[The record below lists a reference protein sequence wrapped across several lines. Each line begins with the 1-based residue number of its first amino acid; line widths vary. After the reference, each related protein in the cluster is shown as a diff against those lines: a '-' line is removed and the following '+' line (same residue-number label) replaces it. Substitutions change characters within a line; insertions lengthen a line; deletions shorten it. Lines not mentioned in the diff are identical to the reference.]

1 MMASE
6 DRISTR
12 LLIISDT
19 HGEVFPAPKIPIDV
33 AIHCGDLT
41 EESKLE
47 EYATSLKL
55 LQDIQAPL
63 KLAIAGN
70 HDFSLDTNAF
80 QRILQHSALSSQDDE
95 AVVSA
100 YGKYGQAEAMIEASG
115 VTLLSEGTHS
125 FVLENGAKL
134 VVYASPYTPSKNAG
148 WGYQYIPKPVTYV
161 SSLSSHTQ
169 VYPDDGH
176 LWAVPDTIDVA
187 ITHSPP
193 HGLLDRT
200 QDASRGGGH
209 GLFAAVERAQPRLH
223 CFGHIHEGWGARL
236 VAWRNPKSNRDDTD
250 SNKDL
255 PSTIAGHQGTTLEG
269 KNPASH
275 LTHIDNGASTLIES
289 LATLKAG
296 KFDSEEVKEEKR
308 LRLERLRME
317 GRCEARC
324 EDGKTLFV
332 NASIQG
338 DGEELQLPWVV
349 HMDLPR
355 AE

>member
-1 MMASE
+1 MTTSE

-19 HGEVFPAPKIPIDV
+19 HGEAFPVPKTPVDV

-47 EYATSLKL
+47 EYAITLKL

-80 QRILQHSALSSQDDE
+80 QRILHSSAFSSQDDE
-95 AVVSA
+95 AVVAA
-100 YGKYGQAEAMIEASG
+100 YGKYGQAEAMFAAPG
-115 VTLLSEGTHS
+115 VTLLNEGTHS
-125 FVLENGAKL
+125 FILENGAKL
-134 VVYASPYTPSKNAG
+134 TVYANPYTPSKSAG
-148 WGYQYIPKPVTYV
+148 WGFQYIPKPVTDA
-161 SSLSSHTQ
+161 SPDASLSSSRTQ
-169 VYPDDGH
+169 GYPDDGH
-176 LWAVPDTIDVA
+176 VWAGPETIDVA

-200 QDASRGGGH
+200 QDAIRGGAH
-209 GLFAAVERAQPRLH
+209 GLFAVVERARPRLH
-223 CFGHIHEGWGARL
+223 CFGHIHEGWGAKL
-236 VAWRNPKSNRDDTD
+236 VAWRNSN
-250 SNKDL
+250 NNL
-255 PSTIAGHQGTTLEG
+255 PSNIAGQSDITPERQ
-269 KNPASH
+269 KPASH

-289 LATLKAG
+289 LATLKPG
-296 KFDSEEVKEEKR
+296 RFDVDEAKEKKRVKAKR
-308 LRLERLRME
+308 LRAER
-317 GRCEARC
+317 RCEARC

-332 NASIQG
+332 NASIPG
-338 DGEELQLPWVV
+338 DGEELQLPWIVQI
-349 HMDLPR
+349 DLPR